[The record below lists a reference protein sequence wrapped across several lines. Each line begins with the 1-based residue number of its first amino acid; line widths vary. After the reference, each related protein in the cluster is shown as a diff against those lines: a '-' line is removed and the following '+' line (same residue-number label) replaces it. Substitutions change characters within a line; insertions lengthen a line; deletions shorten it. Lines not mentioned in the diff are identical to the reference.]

1 MKKFVAIAW
10 VIILSSFTVLNTGN
24 GTLTGVVADSE
35 TGTFIAN
42 AKVQVTQSGSE
53 VSSALTQS
61 NGEFI
66 FSLPSGYYQVRVVAQ
81 GYAEKTLNAYVKS
94 GQQTKLK
101 VKLSPQIIVC
111 DEELEF
117 DVVTASEKSFIS
129 YGKRSNVAQTAMP
142 TGAAYLM
149 VAEDAVYVEHNTEE
163 YDFIKENGFR
173 DALANPLSTFSVDV
187 DKASYSNVRRFLNQS
202 QKPYRDAVRIE
213 ELINYFDYSYPQ
225 PNNGH
230 PFSVTLEAGN
240 CPWNSESQLVLVGLK
255 GQNVNENE
263 IPPNNLVFL
272 IDVSGSMY
280 PENKLPLLRQAF
292 KHLVNQLRPSDRVA
306 IVVYAGAA
314 GVVLESTPG
323 TEKSKILS
331 AIDNLEAGG
340 STAGGAGIKLA
351 YKVAQQNY
359 IHGGNNRVI
368 LASDGDFNVGVSS
381 TSELVKLIEEKR
393 SSGVYLTILG
403 FGMGNYKDGRMEQL
417 TNAGNGNYAYVDN
430 IMEAKKVFGTELW
443 GTLYT
448 IANDVKIQ
456 VEFNPARVKS
466 YRLIGYEN
474 RLLNK
479 EDFNDDKKDAGEI
492 GCGHTVTALYE
503 IVPADSNVQTPTVDP
518 LKYTAQSLTGSKDL
532 LTVKIRYKK
541 PGDDSSIL
549 LSETIKYNHRNATE
563 NLWFASSVAE
573 FGMLLR
579 ESEFKG
585 QSSFAQVVQRAKES
599 KGSDEFGYKDEFIRL
614 VQMAE
619 MLYR

>member
-1 MKKFVAIAW
+1 MKKLVAIAW
-10 VIILSSFTVLNTGN
+10 VIILSSFTVLNTGS

-187 DKASYSNVRRFLNQS
+187 DKASYSNVRRFLSQS

-456 VEFNPARVKS
+456 VEFNPSRVKS

>member
-1 MKKFVAIAW
+1 MKKLVAIAW

-53 VSSALTQS
+53 VSYALTQS

-187 DKASYSNVRRFLNQS
+187 DKASYSNVRRFLSQS

-456 VEFNPARVKS
+456 VEFNPSRVKS